1 MTRWIAL
8 AVVWLAGSMA
18 LGCAGSSMPATQ
30 AVTTGSMNH
39 TPEALDLLTLV
50 GPDATGV
57 LRADVRAALYHSW
70 VRNLL
75 EGLILTRSEGAREF
89 MDGLDHTDE
98 LVIGFWDIPDEGTVP
113 PMLLMA
119 RGDYRSIPMPDLAPA
134 QTVAHY
140 RQHEL
145 RAEDS
150 SRVTV
155 RLGDHTVMNGERELI
170 VAVLDIVDGLAPA
183 TGPRGA
189 VITAAM
195 ERVALRSHTFAF
207 ALGARVLMRPDAT
220 PFSDSPRV
228 LGFWADIAD
237 TVTTEGFVTF
247 ADTNAPGV
255 FLAVIEGTLQTLRGS
270 PEVAALD
277 LVAVLERIELRTE
290 GNELLGRAALGSQD
304 VERIRRALDTVVD
317 APTP

>member
-1 MTRWIAL
+1 M
-8 AVVWLAGSMA
+8 LAGA
-18 LGCAGSSMPATQ
+18 LLAGGLTLSCGGSTAPATQ
-30 AVTTGSMNH
+30 AVTTGAMHH
-39 TPEALDLLTLV
+39 TPDALDLLTLV
-50 GPDATGV
+50 GPDATGL
-57 LRADVRAALYHSW
+57 LRIDVRGALYHGW

-75 EGLILTRSEGAREF
+75 EGLILTRNEGAHEF
-89 MDGLDHTDE
+89 MQGLDHTDE
-98 LVIGFWDIPDEGTVP
+98 LVIGFWDIPEEGAVP

-119 RGDYRSIPMPDLAPA
+119 RGDYRAMPLPELAPG

-155 RLGDHTVMNGERELI
+155 RLGDHTVMNGERELV
-170 VAVLDIVDGLAPA
+170 VAALDIVDGLAQA

-189 VITAAM
+189 VITRALD
-195 ERVALRSHTFAF
+195 RVQLRAHTFAL
-207 ALGARVLMRPDAT
+207 ALSARVLMRPDGS
-220 PFSDSPRV
+220 PFSDSPEA

-237 TVTTEGFVTF
+237 TVRAEGFVTF
-247 ADTNAPGV
+247 SDTGAPAV
-255 FLAVIEGTLQTLRGS
+255 FLAVIEGTLQALRGS

-277 LVAVLERIELRTE
+277 LVSVVESVELHTE
-290 GNELLGRAALGSQD
+290 GNELLGRAVLGSQD
-304 VERIRRALDTVVD
+304 VERVSRALDTLVS